1 MSKQPDAEPTV
12 RLDQWLHA
20 TRFFKTRAL
29 AAKAIKGHK
38 VLWNEQR
45 VKPSRAVRV
54 GDKLRVT
61 RVEERFDIEVDQLI
75 QRRVSATL
83 AAGTYTES
91 QESIDRRFEEAEQR
105 RLSYRT
111 APRPEGRPNKRDR
124 RRLIQFVRVNA
135 QEPSEDGD

>member
-1 MSKQPDAEPTV
+1 MSKQPEVEPSV

-29 AAKAIKGHK
+29 AAKAVKGHK

-45 VKPSRAVRV
+45 VKPSRGVRV
-54 GDKLRVT
+54 GDKLSVT
-61 RVEERFDIEVDQLI
+61 RGEERFEIAVDQLI

-83 AAGTYTES
+83 AAQTYTES
-91 QESIDRRFEEAEQR
+91 QASIERRFDESEQR

-124 RRLIQFVRVNA
+124 RRLIQFVRDNSQPA
-135 QEPSEDGD
+135 PDDDD